1 MAPSAKK
8 LWDNK
13 AAGDCK
19 PPLPPLHLPAP
30 HEQLWRDSTWSTQ
43 EVSQAMMSSRRAFP
57 AQIGSSG
64 ADNASILSPRDS
76 TSGLG
81 VKMVEYVLGGSP
93 TAKESP
99 AGNNDVKQE
108 AQGQN
113 QTQNSSAN
121 NKDNKGGSPFDVNG
135 KKEDCCLQ
143 QNGQVNGVDDDKGF
157 K

>member
-1 MAPSAKK
+1 MTM
-8 LWDNK
+8 
-13 AAGDCK
+13 
-19 PPLPPLHLPAP
+19 HLPASFTNTTQRLHIFLITFLNAILQSENNL
-30 HEQLWRDSTWSTQ
+30 HELCYFA